1 MTIIALWWVN
11 SGYADLYE
19 RLLDLRVVIGSNGHQ
34 FDKPLHF
41 WINEGLM
48 TVFFFV
54 VGLEIK
60 REILVGE
67 LDSYRKAAL
76 PLIAALGGMIVPA
89 FIFFLFNPSGP
100 EAKGWGIPMATDIAF
115 TLGALTGT
123 WITNSPLA
131 RCLPGSIWLLWTTW
145 ARSS

>member
-1 MTIIALWWVN
+1 MQTCT
-11 SGYADLYE
+11 E
-19 RLLDLRVVIGSNGHQ
+19 HLLDLRVLIGSNGYQ

-60 REILVGE
+60 REILVRRAGF
-67 LDSYRKAAL
+67 LSKSCVAAHSRARWHDSAGL
-76 PLIAALGGMIVPA
+76 HFLLVQPLRTGGQRLG
-89 FIFFLFNPSGP
+89 N
-100 EAKGWGIPMATDIAF
+100 TDGHGHCF
-115 TLGALTGT
+115 TLGALTVLLDHEFPALSRSS
-123 WITNSPLA
+123 WP
-131 RCLPGSIWLLWTTW
+131 RWLLWTTW